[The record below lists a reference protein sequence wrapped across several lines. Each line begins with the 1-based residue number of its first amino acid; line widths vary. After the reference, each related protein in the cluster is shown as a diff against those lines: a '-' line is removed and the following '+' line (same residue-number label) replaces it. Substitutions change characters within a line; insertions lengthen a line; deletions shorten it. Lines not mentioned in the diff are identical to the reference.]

1 MLAELPE
8 LRNLTKIDLH
18 SNPISDDAIQH
29 LQKYRHLE
37 VANLYETE
45 VSNKGLKLLL
55 DMDSL
60 RRLYLWKTKV
70 TRQMVDESNNN
81 SNVLIDLGGAI

>member
-1 MLAELPE
+1 
-8 LRNLTKIDLH
+8 
-18 SNPISDDAIQH
+18 
-29 LQKYRHLE
+29 
-37 VANLYETE
+37 
-45 VSNKGLKLLL
+45 L

-81 SNVLIDLGGAI
+81 SKVLIDLGGAI